1 MVCTHYISLHQVA
14 VRENV
19 TIANDRAFETS
30 IMYKTTLPIGE
41 NLNYEII
48 RKLIKLSQQG
58 LVVNILQKTV
68 ILTFECFD

>member
-14 VRENV
+14 VRKNV

-30 IMYKTTLPIGE
+30 IMYKTTLPIVK

-68 ILTFECFD
+68 ILIFKRFD